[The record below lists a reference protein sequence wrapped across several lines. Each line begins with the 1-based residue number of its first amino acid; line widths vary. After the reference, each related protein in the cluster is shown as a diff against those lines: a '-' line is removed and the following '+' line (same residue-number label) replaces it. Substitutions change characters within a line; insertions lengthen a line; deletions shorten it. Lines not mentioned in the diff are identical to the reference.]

1 MNSRQPFL
9 LFLMRERISSM
20 NKRKR
25 YFKKDIQYYKFC
37 AYGFLKNLRLF
48 EPFIILFFLENNL
61 TFIKIGILYSIR
73 EITRNIFEIPAGII
87 SDSLGRKKTMIASF
101 GLYIVSFVTFYFAQS
116 YTVFVVAMIVYSFG
130 DAFRTG
136 THKAMIFD
144 YLKMN
149 QWEDQKVYYYGHTR
163 SWSQL
168 GSAISAL
175 VAGLLVFFSG
185 SYRMIFIYSAIPY
198 VLDLFLIIS
207 YPRELN
213 GQVAGFS
220 KKRIGEKFKDV
231 LRDFFSALFNRRS
244 LKSIANLSMFT
255 GYYRAVKDYLQPVL
269 QSLAV
274 GMPVLLVLE
283 EKQRTAVIIGMIY
296 FFIYLLTSF
305 SSRKSGYFT
314 ARYKFIF
321 IPLNIT
327 LLGGFV
333 FGLISGILFEY
344 QIMIVAVIAYIA
356 VFLIEN
362 LRKPIGI
369 SYITEN
375 IDNRI
380 LATVLSAESQAHALV
395 AAIVAPV
402 IGFLADRFGVGYAL
416 AIISVFMLL
425 LAPVY
430 MARKKDTE

>member
-1 MNSRQPFL
+1 MNNQ
-9 LFLMRERISSM
+9 
-20 NKRKR
+20 KR
-25 YFKKDIQYYKFC
+25 YFKKDLQYYKFC
-37 AYGFLKNLRLF
+37 FYGFLKNLRLF

-61 TFIKIGILYSIR
+61 TFLQIGVLYSIR
-73 EITRNIFEIPAGII
+73 EITRNVFEIPAGII

-101 GLYIVSFVTFYFAQS
+101 VLYIVSFVTYYFAQS
-116 YTVFVVAMIVYSFG
+116 YAVFIVAMIIYSLG

-149 QWEDQKVYYYGHTR
+149 KWEDQKVYYYGHTR
-163 SWSQL
+163 SWSQF

-175 VAGLLVFFSG
+175 VAGFLVFFTG
-185 SYRMIFIYSAIPY
+185 SYRMIFIYSALPY
-198 VLDLFLIIS
+198 ILDLLLIAS
-207 YPRELN
+207 YPKELD
-213 GQVAGFS
+213 GQIAGFN
-220 KKRIGEKFKDV
+220 KKRISEKFKD
-231 LRDFFSALFNRRS
+231 LIRDFFSTLINRRS

-269 QSLAV
+269 QGLAISL
-274 GMPVLLVLE
+274 PILLVLE
-283 EKQRTAVIIGMIY
+283 EKQRTAVIIGLIY

-305 SSRKSGYFT
+305 SSRKSGYFST
-314 ARYKFIF
+314 RFKFIF

-327 LLGGFV
+327 LLGGFI
-333 FGLISGILFEY
+333 FGLVSGILFEY
-344 QIMIVAVIAYIA
+344 QLIIIAVIAYIA
-356 VFLIEN
+356 IFLFEN

-380 LATVLSAESQAHALV
+380 LATVLSAESQAHALI
-395 AAIVAPV
+395 AAIVAPI

-416 AIISVFMLL
+416 AIISVLMILL
-425 LAPVY
+425 SPIY
-430 MARKKDTE
+430 MARKKDMELRK

>member
-1 MNSRQPFL
+1 MNNQ
-9 LFLMRERISSM
+9 
-20 NKRKR
+20 KR
-25 YFKKDIQYYKFC
+25 YFKKDLQYYKFC
-37 AYGFLKNLRLF
+37 LYGFLKNHRLF

-61 TFIKIGILYSIR
+61 TFLQIGVLYSIR
-73 EITRNIFEIPAGII
+73 EITRNVFEIPAGII

-101 GLYIVSFVTFYFAQS
+101 VLYIVSFVTYYFAQS
-116 YTVFVVAMIVYSFG
+116 YAVFIVAMIIYSLG

-149 QWEDQKVYYYGHTR
+149 KWEDQKVYYYGHTR
-163 SWSQL
+163 SWSQF

-175 VAGLLVFFSG
+175 VAGFLVFFTG
-185 SYRMIFIYSAIPY
+185 SYRMIFIYSALPY
-198 VLDLFLIIS
+198 ILDLLLIAS
-207 YPRELN
+207 YPKELD
-213 GQVAGFS
+213 GQIAGFN
-220 KKRIGEKFKDV
+220 KKRISEKFKDV
-231 LRDFFSALFNRRS
+231 IRDFFSTLINRRS

-269 QSLAV
+269 QGLAISL
-274 GMPVLLVLE
+274 PILLVLE
-283 EKQRTAVIIGMIY
+283 EKQRTAVIIGLIY

-305 SSRKSGYFT
+305 SSRKSGYFGT
-314 ARYKFIF
+314 RFKFIF

-327 LLGGFV
+327 LLGGFI
-333 FGLISGILFEY
+333 FGLVSGILFEY
-344 QIMIVAVIAYIA
+344 QLIIIAVIAYIA
-356 VFLIEN
+356 IFLFEN

-380 LATVLSAESQAHALV
+380 LATVLSAESQAHALI
-395 AAIVAPV
+395 AAIVAPI

-416 AIISVFMLL
+416 AIISVLMILL
-425 LAPVY
+425 SPIY
-430 MARKKDTE
+430 MARKKDMELRK